1 MVAFV
6 MRADTQR
13 DRREYDLCGPKKSCH
28 SVDDVRKSVEIL
40 PPQSAEEYHDATSKT
55 SSGMTS

>member
-1 MVAFV
+1 